1 MNLMPHE
8 LVLGEVY
15 IPPLLLVVAIAY
27 ALTSTI
33 TFIGTKFGM
42 YKYFAAPAIV
52 DLCLLII
59 FTGVISRF
67 IPVI

>member
-1 MNLMPHE
+1 MNVMPHE
-8 LVLGEVY
+8 LIFGEVY
-15 IPPLLLVVAIAY
+15 LPPLLLVVVLAY
-27 ALTSTI
+27 MLTSALN
-33 TFIGTKFGM
+33 FIGVKFNL

-67 IPVI
+67 IPVV